1 MAMLKLAAVG
11 GLRLTIPSG
20 SVRTVE
26 GLQPGRFQDA
36 PEAGAA
42 IRYLIGNQLR
52 TRVVMESRDEL
63 LGMPQADRAARE
75 VWLSVEMANGQCF
88 DFQARDVSAL
98 EDLDPELPASKGC
111 NLLVDLLI
119 EGIPVTDLYANGDG
133 DEIRAAV
140 WPDVDPADLTAP
152 TRKAGRKTAQPTH

>member
-1 MAMLKLAAVG
+1 MMLKLTAVG
-11 GLRLTIPSG
+11 GLQLTIPSG
-20 SVRTVE
+20 SVRTIE
-26 GLQPGRFQDA
+26 GLEPGRFQDA

-63 LGMPQADRAARE
+63 RGMLEGDRAAPQ
-75 VWLSVEMANGQCF
+75 VWLSVEMANQQGF
-88 DFQARDVSAL
+88 DFQLRDVSAL

-133 DEIRAAV
+133 GEIRAAV
-140 WPDVDPADLTAP
+140 WPDVDPADLTTPGKTAR
-152 TRKAGRKTAQPTH
+152 RKAAAPAH